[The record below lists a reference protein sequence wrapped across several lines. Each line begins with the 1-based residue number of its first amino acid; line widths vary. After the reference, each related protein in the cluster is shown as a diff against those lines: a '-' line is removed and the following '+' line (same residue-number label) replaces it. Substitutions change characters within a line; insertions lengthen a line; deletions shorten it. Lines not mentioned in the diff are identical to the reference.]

1 MSGGVKLGFSAQ
13 PTMFHD
19 WLKLR
24 LNPGEILKSTGHRS
38 KGPLAET
45 DIYSYAIINESG
57 VEVGSVEHTDHTSIN
72 GLKRSQHVIQKDS
85 AGNVIV
91 EMRW

>member
-1 MSGGVKLGFSAQ
+1 METKI
-13 PTMFHD
+13 
-19 WLKLR
+19 R
-24 LNPGEILKSTGHRS
+24 LNPGETLRTTGHRS

-45 DIYSYAIINESG
+45 DIYSYAIVNAAG

-85 AGNVIV
+85 AGNTIV
-91 EMRW
+91 DERW